1 MRKSMKQRVALFLV
15 AAMAF
20 TSVDSSALVAAAD
33 VTGEE
38 MLEVTALEETM
49 PVEEEQQEEELAEE
63 LTEDPSGESADA
75 VLEDA
80 EEYSEDASVYST
92 EELQDEG
99 EQLIGEESIQTY
111 AEDDSTVVSDEET
124 ADITVTF
131 DRDDDRYLTAEYG
144 TSVVLNASASASDG
158 SELAYQWQIWKQQGD
173 DGVWEN
179 IEGATAE
186 EYQLSASRN
195 AIYNCNVTDQNKAI
209 YRKEFYVT
217 VQTLSIGLDTWQYL
231 KVPQGQKYVLNV
243 GEVNSYLGTDITYK
257 WYEETEPDQIL
268 GTESTLTITPENH
281 KSYRCDISDG
291 NYRDYLIFDVSV
303 DVGITIGENEE
314 FGTVQPDTVI
324 TMQMVKE
331 NPDNVPLTYKWYRY
345 NYDSHKD
352 ELIEG
357 ATDNSYSITAGKH
370 MGSYTC
376 YATDNYGN
384 IYKKHFFYNIDS
396 LTIDNEKTQCDV
408 KVPLNENVVL
418 EVVASTIRE
427 EDIKYSWEKYD
438 PENENADENGYVTLE
453 GENKSTLE
461 VKNVTKPEKYWCILN
476 DGNNSPSV
484 DFTVSVDVGVV
495 VGGNQY
501 FGEKE
506 PGETIT
512 MQLADEIPEGVIL
525 NFKWYRYNRETW
537 DYDIAIEGAKENTYS
552 VTVENCSGNY
562 KCEATDQYGNT
573 YTRCF
578 EYYVPT
584 LTINWEEMQTEVVVP
599 VNGSVELKMSAETT
613 QAEGIQY
620 SWEKYDPEN
629 GDPASG
635 YWKPLEGETN
645 DTLKVEGVTRQ
656 EKYRCTLDDG
666 NERISDEFTVL
677 VDIGFEF
684 IDNPTYMTGEIGDQ
698 VVLDAEATV
707 KEGSLSYQWY
717 RYEDEDGYVLIPDA
731 VTSQYTATVEE
742 GKVEY
747 QCVVTDI
754 YDGVHVRYMY
764 VRPDHSITI
773 ENSYNEQSV
782 KPEEKVTMSVNAST
796 KAGPLSYQWQVRNN
810 AYEWEDIS
818 DATDASYT
826 VEIVDNLYYRCV
838 VSNGYEGE
846 NQAAEWHFSIESG
859 LEIGKID
866 DRFNVEI
873 GQDVT
878 LTMNATT
885 EYGKLTYEWQRT
897 NEDINAGSIE
907 TIEGATDSTYT
918 VENVQ
923 KSGIYYCIVSNG
935 YDSFE
940 QSYHIHVN
948 SGLEV
953 STENEEV
960 YVRKGETATLNVN
973 ATSNYPI
980 TYKWYTEEST
990 DDEDIYVKLGNE
1002 TNICVTSPVTGYK
1015 SYVCVISDG
1024 YNTKRCD
1031 FSVDVDKGFR
1041 ASAEQAEVWVPK
1053 GSEAEL
1059 KVNASIYEEYGPLT
1073 YQWYSY
1079 NENHDTESIEGAT
1092 ASTYIVKNVTK
1103 LQKYF
1108 CRVKNGREDSLEVDF
1123 CVGPENE
1130 KDNYA
1135 LDFSTAKVMKENT
1148 ENLAV
1153 IPVEGMGVYFKF
1165 VPNRTGIWEIYSQT
1179 DCDTKVYLYDA
1190 NKNEIAYND
1199 DGFDNEEENYNFC
1212 LSEVLEQGKTYYF
1225 KCCYLSDDIGSYPV
1239 FIRYIGNGEE
1249 DHIWDEG
1256 TITQQPTCE
1265 TAGVKAYVCMNCG
1278 ETRTAEIAATGH
1290 AYPEGWTVRKTAT
1303 CTENGVQYRV
1313 CNNCGK
1319 EETEE
1324 IAVTGHSYGE
1334 VKTQN
1339 ATSTENGKRYQICSV
1354 CKNEKI
1360 LEVIP
1365 TTVVAEKVEAVK
1377 DTVGKLDGETATGSD
1392 LSDAI
1397 SAIKDMD
1404 NQTMIDM
1411 DAAEDESAKT
1421 NLNELVKTVEDKLL
1435 ASKDLTDA
1443 GIQGVIGET
1452 VISDGEEVV
1461 SGAAATGAA
1470 VTVASVVKEAGF
1482 NQEKDAK
1489 YQAQI
1494 QVKEN
1499 KDSSVENGVYKVDI
1513 SMNILKTVGEK
1524 TTTAKSDVQPAAP
1537 VKITMPIPV
1546 QFQNARFTLEHNG
1559 KAVAYTLNE
1568 DGKSISFYAPS
1579 FSPWEMKIQKCAEGK
1594 HNYVEAKEDSAWK
1607 EATHTE
1613 GGMKVEVCS
1622 ICNDRKET
1630 TIPKMDHKWGDWK
1643 VTKEASCKENGTK
1656 ERTCDLCSQT
1666 ETADILKTGHSMGWI
1681 VDQEAT
1687 CAAAGSQHQE
1697 CTICHI
1703 KGAEAE
1709 IPATANHNMQLVAAK
1724 EATCTE
1730 AGSKAYWICNTCKKV
1745 YADADAIQETTEGAQ
1760 VIPAKGHKWETKV
1773 DRAATCGATG
1783 SQHSECSVCHTKEA
1797 ATTIPATGKHN
1808 MQIIVDKTATC
1819 GATGS
1824 QHSEC
1829 SVCHT
1834 KEAAT
1839 TIPATGKH
1847 SFGEYVVTKEATA
1860 LAAGTETRT
1869 CKTCSTTESRSIAQ
1883 LIATIKLTET
1893 KVMVKAGDST
1903 EVGKYVTGL
1912 AKGDSVE
1919 GYTSSNNKTVI
1930 VSSTGKVTGKAAGTA
1945 VITVKLASGKTADI
1959 TVTVKK
1965 KEIATKSIK
1974 NLSKTMKMKVKGTAK
1989 LKPVISPS
1997 DTTDKL
2003 TYTSSNKKVVTV
2015 SAKGKMTAKKAGKAK
2030 ITVKSGKKKFTI
2042 TVTVVA
2048 PTPTGMK
2055 NVPKSKK
2062 MAKGKSFVL
2071 KPTILPAGAK
2081 GKITYKTSN
2090 KKVATVDAKGKV
2102 TAKKKGSAVITVTIG
2117 KIKKTCKV
2125 TVK

>member
-1 MRKSMKQRVALFLV
+1 M
-15 AAMAF
+15 
-20 TSVDSSALVAAAD
+20 
-33 VTGEE
+33 
-38 MLEVTALEETM
+38 ETQNINGDTLHI
-49 PVEEEQQEEELAEE
+49 ENDDGHQEK
-63 LTEDPSGESADA
+63 
-75 VLEDA
+75 VLPGHGI
-80 EEYSEDASVYST
+80 T
-92 EELQDEG
+92 L
-99 EQLIGEESIQTY
+99 
-111 AEDDSTVVSDEET
+111 T
-124 ADITVTF
+124 ADNAWSDLETSITYEWRKDGEWEKILSSGKTLVIESVNK
-131 DRDDDRYLTAEYG
+131 AEVYYC
-144 TSVVLNASASASDG
+144 TYSDG
-158 SELAYQWQIWKQQGD
+158 RD
-173 DGVWEN
+173 
-179 IEGATAE
+179 
-186 EYQLSASRN
+186 
-195 AIYNCNVTDQNKAI
+195 
-209 YRKEFYVT
+209 
-217 VQTLSIGLDTWQYL
+217 SISIRYE
-231 KVPQGQKYVLNV
+231 V
-243 GEVNSYLGTDITYK
+243 GI
-257 WYEETEPDQIL
+257 
-268 GTESTLTITPENH
+268 
-281 KSYRCDISDG
+281 
-291 NYRDYLIFDVSV
+291 
-303 DVGITIGENEE
+303 DVGIEIDTYQTFDNVKSGDQVEMFVIDEGAIPDGITLTYQWYHQERQLGENKLLSGETKNKYTAVA
-314 FGTVQPDTVI
+314 GA
-324 TMQMVKE
+324 
-331 NPDNVPLTYKWYRY
+331 Y
-345 NYDSHKD
+345 NEHYQ
-352 ELIEG
+352 
-357 ATDNSYSITAGKH
+357 
-370 MGSYTC
+370 C
-376 YATDNYGN
+376 VATDNYGN
-384 IYKKHFFYNIDS
+384 VYCKDFYWYIDTLKIDYEKIENEIVVPINESAILAVYASSS
-396 LTIDNEKTQCDV
+396 LG
-408 KVPLNENVVL
+408 
-418 EVVASTIRE
+418 EVT
-427 EDIKYSWEKYD
+427 YSWEKYD
-438 PENENADENGYVTLE
+438 PEN
-453 GENKSTLE
+453 
-461 VKNVTKPEKYWCILN
+461 W
-476 DGNNSPSV
+476 
-484 DFTVSVDVGVV
+484 
-495 VGGNQY
+495 
-501 FGEKE
+501 
-506 PGETIT
+506 
-512 MQLADEIPEGVIL
+512 
-525 NFKWYRYNRETW
+525 
-537 DYDIAIEGAKENTYS
+537 
-552 VTVENCSGNY
+552 
-562 KCEATDQYGNT
+562 
-573 YTRCF
+573 
-578 EYYVPT
+578 
-584 LTINWEEMQTEVVVP
+584 
-599 VNGSVELKMSAETT
+599 
-613 QAEGIQY
+613 
-620 SWEKYDPEN
+620 
-629 GDPASG
+629 DPASG
-635 YWKPLEGETN
+635 YWKTLKGETN
-645 DTLKVEGVTRQ
+645 DTLKVKGVTRQ

-666 NERISDEFTVL
+666 NERISYEFTVL

-684 IDNPTYMTGEIGDQ
+684 IDNPTYRTGEIGDQ

-731 VTSQYTATVEE
+731 VTSQYTATVEDGE
-742 GKVEY
+742 VEY

-796 KAGPLSYQWQVRNN
+796 KAGTLSYQWQVRNN

-918 VENVQ
+918 VESVQ

-948 SGLEV
+948 SGLKV

-980 TYKWYTEEST
+980 TYKWYTEDST
-990 DDEDIYVKLGNE
+990 DDEDIYVELGNE

-1024 YNTKRCD
+1024 YNTKRCE

-1041 ASAEQAEVWVPK
+1041 ASAEQEAMWVPK
-1053 GSEAEL
+1053 GSDAEL
-1059 KVNASIYEEYGPLT
+1059 KVNASIYDGYGDLT
-1073 YQWYSY
+1073 YQWYGFDK
-1079 NENHDTESIEGAT
+1079 ENGWQSIDGAT
-1092 ASTYIVKNVTK
+1092 GTGYTVKNVTEV
-1103 LQKYF
+1103 QTYR
-1108 CRVKNGREDSLEVDF
+1108 CRVEVEDEDSAEVCF
-1123 CVGPENE
+1123 IVGPEEE

-1135 LDFSTAKVMKENT
+1135 LDFSTAKVLKENS

-1153 IPVEGMGVYFKF
+1153 IPMVSNGAYFKF
-1165 VPNRTGIWEIYSQT
+1165 VPNRTGVWEIYSQT
-1179 DCDTKVYLYDA
+1179 DDDTEVYLYDA

-1199 DGFDNEEENYNFC
+1199 DDFDNEEENYNFC
-1212 LSEVLEQGKTYYF
+1212 LREVLEQGKTYYF
-1225 KCCYLSDDIGSYPV
+1225 KCCYLSDNIGSYPV

-1256 TITQQPTCE
+1256 TITQQSTCE
-1265 TAGVKAYVCMNCG
+1265 TAGVKTYVCMNCG

-1290 AYPEGWTVRKTAT
+1290 YYPESWTVRKKAT

-1324 IAVTGHSYGE
+1324 IAVTRHSYGE
-1334 VKTQN
+1334 VKTQK
-1339 ATSTENGKRYQICSV
+1339 ATPKENGKRYQICSV
-1354 CKNEKI
+1354 CNNEKI

-1365 TTVVAEKVEAVK
+1365 TTDVAEKVEAVK
-1377 DTVGKLDGETATGSD
+1377 DTVKKLDGETATGSD
-1392 LSDAI
+1392 LSKAI
-1397 SAIKDMD
+1397 SAIEDMD

-1461 SGAAATGAA
+1461 SGATATGAA

-1482 NQEKDAK
+1482 NQEEGAK

-1499 KDSSVENGVYKVDI
+1499 EDSSVEKGVYKVDI
-1513 SMNILKTVGEK
+1513 SMNILKTVGEE
-1524 TTTAKSDVQPAAP
+1524 TTPAKSDVQPAAP

-1594 HNYVEAKEDSAWK
+1594 HNYVEAQEDPAWK

-1613 GGMKVEVCS
+1613 VGMKVEVCS

-1656 ERTCDLCSQT
+1656 KRTCDLCRQT

-1760 VIPAKGHKWETKV
+1760 VILAKGHKWETKV

-1829 SVCHT
+1829 SVCHM

-1893 KVMVKAGDST
+1893 KVMVKVGDSI

-2042 TVTVVA
+2042 TVTVVE

-2055 NVPKSKK
+2055 NVPTSKK
-2062 MAKGKSFVL
+2062 LTKGKSFVL

-2102 TAKKKGSAVITVTIG
+2102 TAKKKGSAVITVTVG

>member
-1 MRKSMKQRVALFLV
+1 MRKSMKQRVALFLSF
-15 AAMAF
+15 AMAF
-20 TSVDSSALVAAAD
+20 TSVDSSVLVAASDTTEVVSEEVQQED
-33 VTGEE
+33 V
-38 MLEVTALEETM
+38 
-49 PVEEEQQEEELAEE
+49 VEEETVQNEEALAEPLAEVDVPENEDGESYSSDEEDAQDEEFVEDANDEEALIIEETETLDEEEVIYADDAMLEE
-63 LTEDPSGESADA
+63 
-75 VLEDA
+75 
-80 EEYSEDASVYST
+80 
-92 EELQDEG
+92 
-99 EQLIGEESIQTY
+99 EQLIGDETIQADEESEENN
-111 AEDDSTVVSDEET
+111 ASVSDVETQNINGDTLHIENDDGHQEKVLPGHGITLTADKAWSDLETSITYEWRKDGEWEKILSCEET
-124 ADITVTF
+124 LVIESVNK
-131 DRDDDRYLTAEYG
+131 AEVYYC
-144 TSVVLNASASASDG
+144 TYSDG
-158 SELAYQWQIWKQQGD
+158 RD
-173 DGVWEN
+173 
-179 IEGATAE
+179 
-186 EYQLSASRN
+186 
-195 AIYNCNVTDQNKAI
+195 
-209 YRKEFYVT
+209 
-217 VQTLSIGLDTWQYL
+217 SI
-231 KVPQGQKYVLNV
+231 
-243 GEVNSYLGTDITYK
+243 SIR
-257 WYEETEPDQIL
+257 YE
-268 GTESTLTITPENH
+268 
-281 KSYRCDISDG
+281 
-291 NYRDYLIFDVSV
+291 
-303 DVGITIGENEE
+303 VGI
-314 FGTVQPDTVI
+314 D
-324 TMQMVKE
+324 
-331 NPDNVPLTYKWYRY
+331 
-345 NYDSHKD
+345 
-352 ELIEG
+352 
-357 ATDNSYSITAGKH
+357 A
-370 MGSYTC
+370 
-376 YATDNYGN
+376 
-384 IYKKHFFYNIDS
+384 
-396 LTIDNEKTQCDV
+396 
-408 KVPLNENVVL
+408 
-418 EVVASTIRE
+418 
-427 EDIKYSWEKYD
+427 
-438 PENENADENGYVTLE
+438 
-453 GENKSTLE
+453 
-461 VKNVTKPEKYWCILN
+461 
-476 DGNNSPSV
+476 
-484 DFTVSVDVGVV
+484 GVV
-495 VGGNQY
+495 VGGDQY
-501 FGEKE
+501 YDEKE
-506 PGETIT
+506 PGETVT
-512 MQLADEIPEGVIL
+512 MQMADVIPVGVTL
-525 NFKWYRYNRETW
+525 DFKWYRYNRETG
-537 DYDIAIEGAKENTYS
+537 DCDIEIDKAKENCYT
-552 VTVENCSGNY
+552 VTVGDCGETYMCV
-562 KCEATDQYGNT
+562 ATDQYGNV
-573 YTRCF
+573 YRRVF
-578 EYYVPT
+578 EYYVQT
-584 LTINWEEMQTEVVVP
+584 VTIDWDNMQSYVKAP
-599 VNGSVELKMSAETT
+599 MNGSVILETFAST
-613 QAEGIQY
+613 IRAEGIQY
-620 SWEKYDPEN
+620 SWEKYDPESDSAN
-629 GDPASG
+629 EDGWVKLAGKTESSLRVDSIT
-635 YWKPLEGETN
+635 K
-645 DTLKVEGVTRQ
+645 Q
-656 EKYRCTLDDG
+656 EKYQCVLDDG
-666 NERISDEFTVL
+666 NERRWCEFTISVDVGIVIAENENLGNKEPGETVTMQMAEKIPDGVSLNFKWYCFNKETYKYDIISEAKENQYSVIVGDCDRTFSCEANDQYGNIYTKYFNYYVDTLSADYENSVIVVPFNGAATLEVFATTIREEEVHYSWRKYDPENEGADEDGWVKLEGKTASSLQVENVTGQEKYRCYLGDGNRNTYFEFTVY

-684 IDNPTYMTGEIGDQ
+684 IDKPTYMTGELGDQ

-742 GKVEY
+742 GEVEY

-796 KAGPLSYQWQVRNN
+796 KAGTLSYQWQVRNN

-948 SGLEV
+948 SGLKV

-990 DDEDIYVKLGNE
+990 DDEDIYVELGNE

-1024 YNTKRCD
+1024 YNTKRCE

-1135 LDFSTAKVMKENT
+1135 LDFSTAKVLKENT

-1165 VPNRTGIWEIYSQT
+1165 VPNRTGMWEIYSQT

-1212 LSEVLEQGKTYYF
+1212 LREVLEQGKTYYF
-1225 KCCYLSDDIGSYPV
+1225 KCCYLSDNIGSYPV

-1265 TAGVKAYVCMNCG
+1265 TAGVKTYVCMNCG

-1290 AYPEGWTVRKTAT
+1290 YYPESWTVRKKAT

-1324 IAVTGHSYGE
+1324 IAVTRHSYGE
-1334 VKTQN
+1334 VKTQK
-1339 ATSTENGKRYQICSV
+1339 ATPKENGKRYQICSV
-1354 CKNEKI
+1354 CENEKI

-1365 TTVVAEKVEAVK
+1365 TTDVAEKVEAVK

-1397 SAIKDMD
+1397 SAIKNMD

-1461 SGAAATGAA
+1461 NGASATGAA

-1524 TTTAKSDVQPAAP
+1524 TMPAKSDVQPAAP

-1607 EATHTE
+1607 NATHTE
-1613 GGMKVEVCS
+1613 AGMKVEVCS

-1656 ERTCDLCSQT
+1656 ERTCDLCRQT

-1829 SVCHT
+1829 SVCHM

-1893 KVMVKAGDST
+1893 KVMVKVGDST

-1919 GYTSSNNKTVI
+1919 GYTSSNKKTVI

-2042 TVTVVA
+2042 TVTVVE

-2062 MAKGKSFVL
+2062 LAKGKSFVL

-2102 TAKKKGSAVITVTIG
+2102 TAKKKGSAVITVTVG

>member
-1 MRKSMKQRVALFLV
+1 MYIEIKNVLVLLLTKICGGGYSERENGNLDQKRRRRIMRKSMKQRVTLFLA

-80 EEYSEDASVYST
+80 EEYSEDASVYSA

-111 AEDDSTVVSDEET
+111 AEDENDSTVVSDEET
-124 ADITVTF
+124 TDITVTF
-131 DRDDDRYLTAEYG
+131 DSNDDRYLSVKYG

-158 SELAYQWQIWKQQGD
+158 SELSYQWQIWKQQGD

-179 IEGATAE
+179 IEGATAK

-195 AIYNCNVTDQNKAI
+195 AIYNCNVTDQNKKE
-209 YRKEFYVT
+209 YRKDFYVT
-217 VQTLSIGLDTWQYL
+217 VQTLSIRLDTWQYL
-231 KVPQGQKYVLNV
+231 KVPQGQKYVLNA

-291 NYRDYLIFDVSV
+291 NYSDYLIFDVSV
-303 DVGITIGENEE
+303 DVGITIGEDEE
-314 FGTVQPDTVI
+314 FETVQPDTVI

-331 NPDNVPLTYKWYRY
+331 NPGNVPLTYKWYRY
-345 NYDSHKD
+345 NYDSHED

-357 ATDNSYSITAGKH
+357 ATDNSYRITAGKH
-370 MGSYTC
+370 MGFYTC
-376 YATDNYGN
+376 YATDKYGN
-384 IYKKHFFYNIDS
+384 IYEKHFSYNIDS

-484 DFTVSVDVGVV
+484 DFTISIDAGVV
-495 VGGNQY
+495 VGEYQY
-501 FGEKE
+501 FENKK
-506 PGETIT
+506 PGETVT
-512 MQLADEIPEGVIL
+512 MQLAEEIPVGVTL
-525 NFKWYRYNRETW
+525 NFKWYRYNKMTGY
-537 DYDIAIEGAKENTYS
+537 YDIEISDARENIYS
-552 VTVENCSGNY
+552 VVVGDCSEDY
-562 KCEATDQYGNT
+562 LCEAIDQYGNT
-573 YTRCF
+573 YERYF
-578 EYYVPT
+578 SYYVNTMSINYDKIESDVVAPLNGEVT
-584 LTINWEEMQTEVVVP
+584 LEVFASTIR
-599 VNGSVELKMSAETT
+599 
-613 QAEGIQY
+613 AEGIQY
-620 SWEKYDPEN
+620 SWEKYEPEN
-629 GDPASG
+629 NDADTEGFV
-635 YWKPLEGETN
+635 KIEGETSS
-645 DTLKVEGVTRQ
+645 LQVKKVTGQ
-656 EKYRCTLDDG
+656 EKYRCYLDDG
-666 NERISDEFTVL
+666 NNFTYLDFTVDIDYSITVEKYYYEQTVKPEQEVTMYVKADTKAGELKYQWQVQKYVDEEYVWKNISEATDANYITKISDNLNYRCIVSNDHEEQEVEWH
-677 VDIGFEF
+677 FEVESGLE
-684 IDNPTYMTGEIGDQ
+684 ITEQDENIVVEIGQDITLTVQ
-698 VVLDAEATV
+698 AATEYG
-707 KEGSLSYQWY
+707 KLSYQWY
-717 RYEDEDGYVLIPDA
+717 KVDDDIND
-731 VTSQYTATVEE
+731 YT
-742 GKVEY
+742 
-747 QCVVTDI
+747 
-754 YDGVHVRYMY
+754 
-764 VRPDHSITI
+764 
-773 ENSYNEQSV
+773 
-782 KPEEKVTMSVNAST
+782 EEK
-796 KAGPLSYQWQVRNN
+796 
-810 AYEWEDIS
+810 
-818 DATDASYT
+818 
-826 VEIVDNLYYRCV
+826 
-838 VSNGYEGE
+838 
-846 NQAAEWHFSIESG
+846 
-859 LEIGKID
+859 
-866 DRFNVEI
+866 
-873 GQDVT
+873 
-878 LTMNATT
+878 
-885 EYGKLTYEWQRT
+885 
-897 NEDINAGSIE
+897 
-907 TIEGATDSTYT
+907 IEGATSAAYS
-918 VENVQ
+918 VKNIQ
-923 KSGIYYCIVSNG
+923 KSATYYCCVDNG
-935 YDSFE
+935 YESST
-940 QSYHIHVN
+940 QYYYLYVK
-948 SGLEV
+948 SGLGV
-953 STENEEV
+953 SVDGETSIA
-960 YVRKGETATLNVN
+960 VREGTTATLKVDVI
-973 ATSNYPI
+973 SDYPV
-980 TYKWYTEEST
+980 TYEWYVGDTI
-990 DDEDIYVKLGNE
+990 DDDYTYVKVGNT
-1002 TNICVTSPVTGYK
+1002 TNTYITPTVVK
-1015 SYVCVISDG
+1015 SREYVCVVSDG
-1024 YNTKRCD
+1024 HNTERITFEVLID
-1031 FSVDVDKGFR
+1031 YGFY
-1041 ASAEQAEVWVPK
+1041 AEAEKTTVWVPK
-1053 GSEAEL
+1053 GTDAEL
-1059 KVNASIYEEYGPLT
+1059 KVNAGIYEGYGDLT
-1073 YQWYSY
+1073 YQWRD
-1079 NENHDTESIEGAT
+1079 ENGDSIEET
-1092 ASTYIVKNVTK
+1092 NSTTYTVKNVTK
-1103 LQKYF
+1103 LQKYV
-1108 CRVKNGREDSLEVDF
+1108 CEVRSEYDGEKSIRF
-1123 CVGPENE
+1123 WVGPQEE
-1130 KDNYA
+1130 CGDYA
-1135 LDFSTAKVMKENT
+1135 LDFSDAKILKENT
-1148 ENLAV
+1148 ANIAV
-1153 IPVEGMGVYFKF
+1153 VPVEDSETFFKF
-1165 VPNRTGIWEIYSQT
+1165 VPERTGIWEIYSEA
-1179 DCDTKVYLYDA
+1179 DKDTRVYLYNE
-1190 NKNEIAYND
+1190 NKNIIADDFRGEASDD
-1199 DGFDNEEENYNFC
+1199 DGIYNFC
-1212 LSEVLEQGKTYYF
+1212 LRETLEQGRTYYF
-1225 KCCYLSDDIGSYPV
+1225 ECGYLNSDDTGSYPV

-1265 TAGVKAYVCMNCG
+1265 NAGVKTYVCMNCG

-1290 AYPEGWTVRKTAT
+1290 YYPEGWTVRKTAT
-1303 CTENGVQYRV
+1303 CTENGVKYRV

-1334 VKTQN
+1334 VKIQD

-1377 DTVGKLDGETATGSD
+1377 DTVGKLDEETATGSA

-1452 VISDGEEVV
+1452 VISDGKEIV
-1461 SGAAATGAA
+1461 SGATATGAA

-1482 NQEKDAK
+1482 NQEEGAK

-1499 KDSSVENGVYKVDI
+1499 EDSSVEKGVYKVDI

-1524 TTTAKSDVQPAAP
+1524 TTPAKSDVQPAAP

-1594 HNYVEAKEDSAWK
+1594 HNYVEAQEDPAWK

-1613 GGMKVEVCS
+1613 VGMKVEVCS

-1656 ERTCDLCSQT
+1656 KRTCDLCRQT

-1760 VIPAKGHKWETKV
+1760 VILAKGHKWETKV

-1829 SVCHT
+1829 SVCHM

-1893 KVMVKAGDST
+1893 KVMVKVGDST

-1974 NLSKTMKMKVKGTAK
+1974 NLSKTMKMKVKDTAK

-2042 TVTVVA
+2042 TVTVVE

-2055 NVPKSKK
+2055 NVPTSKK
-2062 MAKGKSFVL
+2062 LTKGKSFVL

-2102 TAKKKGSAVITVTIG
+2102 TAKKKGSAVITVTVG